1 MIITKRFQTLWV
13 VVLCAALLIPILQVG
28 LPGLSGE
35 QRIVQASAS
44 DGFSFTAVGDIGTTA
59 NSDAVLGGIAAG
71 SAFTLAL
78 GDLSYN
84 TNPES
89 EWCDYVKSYVGSG
102 YPFQLVSGNHEDTG
116 TRDGYIRNFASCL
129 PDRLGSTGDYGVEYY
144 FDYGGLVRII
154 MVSPDLTIDGVY
166 HDYNSGPRR
175 VWLEDTI
182 SQARALGIAWV
193 VVGMHKVCVSVG
205 DSGCE
210 IGSELASM
218 LAEKADLVF
227 QGHDHNYQRSHQ
239 LSCVVADTVDPACI
253 VDVDG
258 AHSKGQGAVLVVAGI
273 GGDGNV
279 PVHMGSDS
287 ESGYFAAADSSTY
300 GFVRVTVT
308 ASRLDAVSVPRS
320 EGTFVDSFTIASDV
334 VPVPLT
340 ASFSV
345 TPAFPTPGQLTTFTA
360 IVLGGV
366 GPYSYVWDFGD
377 GGSGSS
383 AVATHS
389 FGSEGDYTVVLSV
402 TDSVSQIAAS
412 TRVVSVRS
420 SPPALIETSFRFVDP
435 FGADLSGVVRWEVWN
450 GSSLVTTEG
459 SSLLDPVRSYEL
471 RAYFGSY
478 LLVTRTFV
486 PDLTILTT
494 LFVYP
499 HSSVSGGRVAFNS
512 TIVSFSVLEESI
524 QRLRFRAEAEASP
537 GGGFRI
543 VVSVP
548 RSPLVVQKDGAGFGF
563 AFDEAAGVVVVDTP
577 TLSVWTFEFDSPP
590 QPPPPPPGGQ
600 PGSGG
605 NCPVCVLPGELVS
618 WWFLV
623 VGLAMGLLLVLG
635 VMFVKARSR
644 LDRLRRPVLTTLS

>member
-1 MIITKRFQTLWV
+1 MMGIKQSQTLRV
-13 VVLCAALLIPILQVG
+13 MVLCAVLLTPILQFG
-28 LPGLSGE
+28 FPSHTAG
-35 QRIVQASAS
+35 QRIVQAAAS

-78 GDLSYN
+78 GDFSYN
-84 TNPES
+84 SNPES

-116 TRDGYIRNFASCL
+116 TRDGYIRSFASCL
-129 PDRLGSTGDYGVEYY
+129 PDRLASTGDYGVEYY

-166 HDYNSGPRR
+166 YDYNSGPRR

-182 SQARALGIAWV
+182 SQARVLGTPWV

-210 IGSELASM
+210 IGSELASL
-218 LAEKADLVF
+218 LAGRVDLVF

-253 VDVDG
+253 ADVDG
-258 AHSKGQGAVLVVAGI
+258 AHSKGQGAIFVVAGV

-320 EGTFVDSFTIASDV
+320 EGTFVDSFTITADGE
-334 VPVPLT
+334 PVPLI

-345 TPAFPTPGQLTTFTA
+345 TPAFPLPGQITTFTA

-366 GPYSYVWDFGD
+366 GPYSFLWDFGD
-377 GGSGSS
+377 GGTGSD
-383 AVATHS
+383 AVATHT
-389 FGSEGDYTVVLSV
+389 FGSEGDFAVVLSV
-402 TDSVSQIAAS
+402 TDSVPQTAVSS
-412 TRVVSVRS
+412 RVVSVRL

-435 FGADLSGVVRWEVWN
+435 FGADLSGVVAWEVWN

-459 SSLLDPVRSYEL
+459 STLLDPARSYEL
-471 RAYFGSY
+471 RAYFRSY

-486 PDLTILTT
+486 PDLTVLTS
-494 LFVYP
+494 LYVYS
-499 HSSVSGGRVAFNS
+499 HSSVAGGRVAFNS
-512 TIVSFSVLEESI
+512 TIVAFSVLEESI
-524 QRLRFRAEAEASP
+524 QRLRFNAEAEASP

-548 RSPLVVQKDGAGFGF
+548 RSPVIVQKDGAGFGF
-563 AFDEAAGVVVVDTP
+563 AFDEAAGVVVVDTSS
-577 TLSVWTFEFDSPP
+577 LSVWSFVFDPP
-590 QPPPPPPGGQ
+590 SQPPPLPPGQ

-605 NCPVCVLPGELVS
+605 DCPICALPSGLVS

-623 VGLAMGLLLVLG
+623 VGLAMGLVLVLA
-635 VMFVKARSR
+635 VMTVKARSR
-644 LDRLRRPVLTTLS
+644 LDRLRRPVLATLS